1 MYYMGIEITGDKIL
15 DYKYPHD
22 FSIDDIIN
30 ELSKNNNKKVKK
42 HLLWM
47 LGEHLNYMKKTI
59 NKHEEVMSKL
69 VNYIDRV
76 DRMVSMMDH
85 SGAARNLVNRHNYDW
100 R

>member
-1 MYYMGIEITGDKIL
+1 MYYMGIEITSDKIL

-59 NKHEEVMSKL
+59 NKHEEAISKL

-85 SGAARNLVNRHNYDW
+85 SGSARNLVNKHNYDW